1 MKSLNK
7 LKYYQKV
14 IENTINVGL
23 HATGFKEKTYK
34 TWRINI
40 KWWTCFD
47 TNKGLIN
54 QNIIEKLINQRSRIS
69 LVLVRTRVNHVE
81 KKHEQKL
88 W

>member
-34 TWRINI
+34 T
-40 KWWTCFD
+40 
-47 TNKGLIN
+47 
-54 QNIIEKLINQRSRIS
+54 
-69 LVLVRTRVNHVE
+69 
-81 KKHEQKL
+81 
-88 W
+88 